1 MIIPIT
7 KLLSCHKKAA
17 TFPANTV
24 ACIAPQA
31 NAVGTLFKANSLG
44 GYPAAPFRTVPV
56 TAISRKEK

>member
-1 MIIPIT
+1 MT

-17 TFPANTV
+17 TLPANIV

-31 NAVGTLFKANSLG
+31 NAVGAFFKTNSLG